1 MHSERFINSIY
12 PKRMGVAQINFTR
25 KFALNGLL
33 HTVTYHDTI
42 STRCSPQ
49 IKPLVRNG
57 ILSLGQICKKWLV
70 LKPMADTMPYSENG
84 SKRIDLILKPI
95 GLGTKFGPRP
105 LRPLRPLP
113 TPLGSSAVNAPPKS
127 AEETQQLNSTKPYVD
142 IVDIRINRTHLDNLR
157 HVLHRLY
164 PASFRGAVRR
174 HPKST
179 RRWGMLR
186 TPARGA
192 SKGAWM
198 STKCRLNVDRSLRLD
213 IMVY

>member
-1 MHSERFINSIY
+1 MHSERFINSVY

-25 KFALNGLL
+25 IALNGLL

-57 ILSLGQICKKWLV
+57 ILSLGQICEKWLV
-70 LKPMADTMPYSENG
+70 LKPMADTMPQSENG
-84 SKRIDLILKPI
+84 SKRIDLIILILKPI

-164 PASFRGAVRR
+164 PASFRRAVRR

-179 RRWGMLR
+179 RR
-186 TPARGA
+186 
-192 SKGAWM
+192 
-198 STKCRLNVDRSLRLD
+198 
-213 IMVY
+213 